1 MRSSNASTH
10 VKTINSITRVSFFE
24 RFLQEYSIY
33 NLAFL
38 RDISN
43 VTSQREQSVPNGK
56 VHRWTFKIV
65 GVGIDK
71 RKSAK
76 NQPFHTW
83 NIYIYI
89 HVSLRFISSKII
101 DIASIPIFTFSSQ
114 LVRPHKWTKNR
125 GKRSAGNFEEYRVG
139 RYTPFNLPRESPE
152 KSWLFFKPNARDPTR
167 LEKRAA
173 RMLRPQKNSERTA
186 TINARHSTIF

>member
-1 MRSSNASTH
+1 M
-10 VKTINSITRVSFFE
+10 
-24 RFLQEYSIY
+24 
-33 NLAFL
+33 
-38 RDISN
+38 
-43 VTSQREQSVPNGK
+43 
-56 VHRWTFKIV
+56 
-65 GVGIDK
+65 
-71 RKSAK
+71 
-76 NQPFHTW
+76 
-83 NIYIYI
+83 YICI

-101 DIASIPIFTFSSQ
+101 DIASIPGPFSHFH
-114 LVRPHKWTKNR
+114 LNLCVHTNERRTVETV
-125 GKRSAGNFEEYRVG
+125 GKRSPGNFEEYRVA